1 MLPPPARGRAG
12 ERGLNARASAV
23 ALFSGLPR
31 AISGVH
37 QITVGPTEGLRRAIE
52 RKCEKADNHLMT
64 ATEINQNDALA
75 AWPIRGLAR
84 RFPAKD
90 LVTLKTLLQ
99 EYAYRLPG
107 DLPHGVKFVRAGG
120 PDDDFY
126 MATDGKGGFWFR
138 HVEYQGFN
146 SQRDLFGALACC
158 ATRQPMTPE
167 QEYALESL
175 WHEIWHNR
183 QTGMDLAAKL
193 PKRHPAR
200 LFAETTNQV
209 VARLTYPRFV
219 ERLGGVAGHQDWVLA
234 RGYGYAPFV
243 QRFLRIVSVLGL
255 KIHDLAGDLASL
267 NVRMDFLR
275 GSEYVARLLAERA
288 GLARGPIQAALD
300 ALSADDLVFAAR
312 LGGIRS

>member
-1 MLPPPARGRAG
+1 
-12 ERGLNARASAV
+12 
-23 ALFSGLPR
+23 
-31 AISGVH
+31 
-37 QITVGPTEGLRRAIE
+37 
-52 RKCEKADNHLMT
+52 MT

-90 LVTLKTLLQ
+90 LATLKTLLQ

-138 HVEYQGFN
+138 HVEHQGFN
-146 SQRDLFGALACC
+146 SQRDLFGAMECC
-158 ATRQPMTPE
+158 AKRQAMTPE

-219 ERLGGVAGHQDWVLA
+219 QRLGGVAGHQDWVLA
-234 RGYGYAPFV
+234 RGYGYATFV
-243 QRFLRIVSVLGL
+243 ERFLRIVSVLGL

-267 NVRMDFLR
+267 NVQMDFLR